1 MTNAIFGSRAVAAA
15 AGQLYAAAKASTRE
29 QVEERLERFLSDAGR
44 SEDDFE
50 TAFLAAQMLRDLGKI
65 TPSEAAHVF
74 DELVESARGKGPS
87 TSPSVADFHRSR
99 GEVDLARLIDE
110 HPIKHECE
118 VAIGSHTLI
127 SHKPISRS
135 RTGIDT
141 PASIALVSKHVLAL
155 VAREP
160 EEDRRTEWN
169 NFVRA
174 FKGVSTECAVRVVQ
188 GLREASQ
195 LTHTEHASLVDAI
208 IGEAVDTLFEED
220 EEISRLH
227 RAAGMV
233 KQIVRHRPRT
243 PDQERESQR
252 RLARVKAAY
261 LRRLGEHELAN
272 LLLADM
278 DAYAA
283 LVEASLSARIQPI
296 RGRSRRWQADR
307 AS

>member
-15 AGQLYAAAKASTRE
+15 AGQLYSAAKASTRE

-50 TAFLAAQMLRDLGKI
+50 TAFLAAQMLRDLGRI

-74 DELVESARGKGPS
+74 DELVKGARGKGPS

-110 HPIKHECE
+110 HPTRHETE
-118 VAIGSHTLI
+118 VAIGSCTLYD
-127 SHKPISRS
+127 KPRAGS
-135 RTGIDT
+135 RTGIDA
-141 PASIALVSKHVLAL
+141 PASIAALSQHVLAL

-174 FKGVSTECAVRVVQ
+174 FKGVSTECAVGVVQ
-188 GLREASQ
+188 GLREAGQ

-208 IGEAVDTLFEED
+208 IGEAVDTLFEEQ
-220 EEISRLH
+220 EEIRRLH

-233 KQIVRHRPRT
+233 QRVVRHQSRT
-243 PDQERESQR
+243 PYQEQESQR

-278 DAYAA
+278 VAYEA